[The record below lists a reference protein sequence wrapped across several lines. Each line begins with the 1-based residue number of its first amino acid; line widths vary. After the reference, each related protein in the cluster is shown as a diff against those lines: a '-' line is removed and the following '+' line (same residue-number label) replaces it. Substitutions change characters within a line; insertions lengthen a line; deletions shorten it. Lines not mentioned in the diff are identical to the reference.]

1 MVICYSSHRASRG
14 RTVSSKVPSPLAMQT
29 RAAPGTC
36 HLLRARRV
44 LNLGS
49 EKEGHPQGP
58 ASLGRWGWR
67 HSCASLCQS
76 CVHPPWMDG
85 PPIQHGSLIYE
96 AQRGEARSLESHSEP
111 GVWGGGGRLGP
122 DLEPLSQWYPSRT
135 PLLPN
140 PFLPPPPCWVCP
152 ILLGL
157 HLPQPL
163 SEGGHHGSCV
173 AA

>member
-1 MVICYSSHRASRG
+1 MQVYARAVSIHHGWTAHPYSTALSSTRLREVKQEAWSHTAS
-14 RTVSSKVPSPLAMQT
+14 Q
-29 RAAPGTC
+29 
-36 HLLRARRV
+36 
-44 LNLGS
+44 GS
-49 EKEGHPQGP
+49 
-58 ASLGRWGWR
+58 
-67 HSCASLCQS
+67 
-76 CVHPPWMDG
+76 
-85 PPIQHGSLIYE
+85 
-96 AQRGEARSLESHSEP
+96 
-111 GVWGGGGRLGP
+111 GGGGRLGP